1 MTTTFLFLLLSLGL
15 PLAQGQSST
24 VTSFMTV
31 TQIET
36 STFIPTVTIS
46 NKCNGTSSS
55 TSLQLCENLLA
66 TWDPFGISSNSSTSR
81 STSSSRTSHSFT
93 TTTTTTTRPS
103 STSSI
108 PTPGNL
114 YVFSATDTETLD
126 INSSGNVILSNP
138 SSGLTA
144 AFILNADG
152 TLTSY
157 GSNVKI
163 FADFSDTVTS
173 KRAIN
178 TAYSL
183 GFCLSKSI
191 LHRRGRAR
199 GHIIIF
205 PRAAGADGKSYG
217 QFSISSSLLQLDSD
231 GSTYGWV
238 NCVSNNVA
246 VYDTA
251 SDDVPGDCGA
261 IDLTASSVP
270 TASYSQYYSAGLKR
284 KSQISGVSTCSISP
298 GSSSSISTTS
308 SRTGGA
314 TGTTTS
320 GIDVLPDVPSGTLT
334 NTAAEADF
342 TSTEDPFPV
351 FAMAAFNE
359 GNIYV
364 NDDLQL
370 VMRDRNGTD
379 FHGFQLTSDDQMVF
393 YGGNFTVYA
402 NTSVRTV
409 DSIDDRAICYEN
421 RIMLMLSLDGS
432 YPAGATIGPFIT
444 DPDVGLL
451 LLNWV
456 FLACDEDS
464 HLEIAYLDCPVRE
477 GCMAVNPAL
486 FLLDSLSRQQALYNG
501 AILAQKAVP
510 TSTYIEPN
518 ATTIVLYETNAV
530 NAVRDILLQGG
541 YYEFCSSELGFYF
554 TSTVTETEVTI
565 VSTETTAATETLSVV
580 DYSAVV
586 IEQVTTATT
595 FQTTTTTTS
604 PFNIPY
610 TTTSRSVSWTTTTTS
625 TTSFTSTRT
634 TTTTAYTCTSLMTI
648 NTIAYATKSPPVTS
662 GIFTTTSTT
671 TTRRGRD
678 LGARDVALRERV
690 QDATLTPT
698 YIQPFDAVIVASAC
712 SLYFEILYNNF
723 GVTPTSLTFMVD
735 ETSIIN
741 GTETTYSSTSTSTAS
756 TSYNVLGTVTSY
768 SFTTTTTIVSTSLSI
783 NTNYVTSTTR
793 TTTTAIELQTKLV
806 KTGTLT
812 TTTTTGGST
821 TRTVIDARTT
831 TVCRLRH
838 RPTNGVIGGQL
849 ISGGR
854 EPLDNFT
861 TTRNI
866 TYDLSLSEASRY
878 QERGYVL
885 WRQLP
890 GGFPAPDAP
899 IDARVQA
906 DKYRNETGWAWV
918 GWNFFTCPQ
927 TTYRVSV
934 TYKWFFDKNNQQS
947 VFGLPDAADYYKNSE
962 FSFFISG
969 LGDESY
975 KNVNA
980 YDVPLPSGKAASLD
994 GSPDGALRMT
1004 REFTAVSWV
1013 HGVYFG
1019 LSWRFR
1025 HNYTTPVLTA
1035 QQYMISTNRL
1045 LIYGFNMSDDIPLAD
1060 RPGVSWFLPN

>member
-1 MTTTFLFLLLSLGL
+1 
-15 PLAQGQSST
+15 
-24 VTSFMTV
+24 MTV

-46 NKCNGTSSS
+46 NKCSGTNSS
-55 TSLQLCENLLA
+55 TSLQLCGNLLA
-66 TWDPFGISSNSSTSR
+66 TWGPFGISSNSSTSR
-81 STSSSRTSHSFT
+81 SASSSRTSHSFT
-93 TTTTTTTRPS
+93 TTTTTTTKPS

-114 YVFSATDTETLD
+114 YVFSATDTEILD
-126 INSSGNVILSNP
+126 INSSGNVVLSNP

-163 FADFSDTVTS
+163 FADFSDTVTA

-178 TAYSL
+178 IAYSL
-183 GFCLSKSI
+183 GFCLSENI
-191 LHRRGRAR
+191 LRRRGRAR

-217 QFSISSSLLQLDSD
+217 QFSISSSLLQLDSN

-298 GSSSSISTTS
+298 GNSSSISTTS

-314 TGTTTS
+314 TGMATS

-379 FHGFQLTSDDQMVF
+379 FHGFQLTSDYQMVF

-510 TSTYIEPN
+510 TSTYMEPN

-541 YYEFCSSELGFYF
+541 YFEFCSSELGLYF

-595 FQTTTTTTS
+595 RQTTTTTTS
-604 PFNIPY
+604 PFNILY
-610 TTTSRSVSWTTTTTS
+610 TSTSRSVSWTTTATS

-634 TTTTAYTCTSLMTI
+634 TTTTAYTCTSLTTI

-678 LGARDVALRERV
+678 LGARDVAFRERV
-690 QDATLTPT
+690 QDAALTPT
-698 YIQPFDAVIVASAC
+698 YIQSFDAVIVASAC

-768 SFTTTTTIVSTSLSI
+768 SFTTTITSASTSLSI

-793 TTTTAIELQTKLV
+793 TTTTAIELQTHL
-806 KTGTLT
+806 
-812 TTTTTGGST
+812 
-821 TRTVIDARTT
+821 
-831 TVCRLRH
+831 
-838 RPTNGVIGGQL
+838 L

-927 TTYRVSV
+927 TTYSVSV

-994 GSPDGALRMT
+994 GSPDGVLRMT

>member
-1 MTTTFLFLLLSLGL
+1 MATIFHILAVLLLGL
-15 PLAQGQSST
+15 PWAQAQSSR

-36 STFIPTVTIS
+36 LTFTPTITIN

-55 TSLQLCENLLA
+55 TSLQLCANLLA
-66 TWDPFGISSNSSTSR
+66 TWDPFSISSNSSTSR
-81 STSSSRTSHSFT
+81 STSSSTSSHRFT
-93 TTTTTTTRPS
+93 ATTTTTTRSS
-103 STSSI
+103 STSAV

-114 YVFSATDTETLD
+114 YVFSVTDTESLD
-126 INSSGNVILSNP
+126 IDSSGNVVLSNP
-138 SSGLTA
+138 SAGLTA

-157 GSNVKI
+157 GSNVKV

-178 TAYSL
+178 IAYSL
-183 GFCLSKSI
+183 GFCLSENT
-191 LHRRGRAR
+191 LRRRGRTGGR
-199 GHIIIF
+199 IVIF

-217 QFSISSSLLQLDSD
+217 QFSLSSNLLQLNSD
-231 GSTYGWV
+231 GSNYGWV
-238 NCVSNNVA
+238 NCVSNKVA

-261 IDLTASSVP
+261 INLTASSVP
-270 TASYSQYYSAGLKR
+270 TASYLQYYTAGLKR
-284 KSQISGVSTCSISP
+284 KNKINEVSTCSTSP
-298 GSSSSISTTS
+298 ATSSSVSTTS
-308 SRTGGA
+308 SSA
-314 TGTTTS
+314 TGSATS
-320 GIDVLPDVPSGTLT
+320 EIDALPDVPSGTLT

-342 TSTEDPFPV
+342 TSAEDPYPV

-379 FHGFQLTSDDQMVF
+379 FHGFQLTEDDQMVF

-421 RIMLMLSLDGS
+421 RIVLMLSLDGT

-444 DPDVGLL
+444 DPDIGLL
-451 LLNWV
+451 LLNWI

-464 HLEIAYLDCPVRE
+464 HLEITYLDCPVRE
-477 GCMAVNPAL
+477 GCIAVNPAL

-501 AILAQKAVP
+501 AVLSQKAVP

-518 ATTIVLYETNAV
+518 ATTIIIYETNAV

-541 YYEFCSSELGFYF
+541 YYDFCSSELGLYA
-554 TSTVTETEVTI
+554 TSTITETEVTI
-565 VSTETTAATETLSVV
+565 VSTETTVATETLSVV
-580 DYSAVV
+580 GYSAVV
-586 IEQVTTATT
+586 LEQVTTATT
-595 FQTTTTTTS
+595 RQTTTTTTT
-604 PFNIPY
+604 PFNKLY
-610 TTTSRSVSWTTTTTS
+610 TSTSRSVSWTTKVTS

-634 TTTTAYTCTSLMTI
+634 TTATVHTCTSLTTI
-648 NTIAYATKSPPVTS
+648 NTIAYATKSPSYTP
-662 GIFTTTSTT
+662 GITTTTTT

-678 LGARDVALRERV
+678 LEARDVDLIRRT

-698 YIQPFDAVIVASAC
+698 YIQPYDSVIVASAC

-723 GVTPTSLTFMVD
+723 GVSPTSFTFMVD

-741 GTETTYSSTSTSTAS
+741 GTETTYSATSTSTAS

-768 SFTTTTTIVSTSLSI
+768 SYTTTINSISTSVTI
-783 NTNYVTSTTR
+783 NTNYVTTTTR
-793 TTTTAIELQTKLV
+793 TTTTAIELQTRLV
-806 KTGTLT
+806 RTGTLT

-821 TRTVIDARTT
+821 TRTITDVSTK
-831 TVCRLRH
+831 TVCHPRH
-838 RPTNGVIGGQL
+838 RPTNGVIGGQ
-849 ISGGR
+849 IIPGGR

-866 TYDLSLSEASRY
+866 TYDMSLSEALRY
-878 QERGYVL
+878 QERGYVE
-885 WRQLP
+885 WRLLP
-890 GGFPAPDAP
+890 GNFPDPNTP

-927 TTYRVSV
+927 TRYSVSV
-934 TYKWFFDKNNQQS
+934 AYKWFFDKNNPQF
-947 VFGLPDAADYYKNSE
+947 VFGLPNGEDYYRNSE

-969 LGDESY
+969 LEDESY
-975 KNVNA
+975 KNINA
-980 YDVPLPSGKAASLD
+980 YEVPLPAGKAGSLD
-994 GSPDGALRMT
+994 ISADGALRMT
-1004 REFTAVSWV
+1004 REFTANSWV
-1013 HGVYFG
+1013 HGIYFG
-1019 LSWRFR
+1019 LTWRFR
-1025 HNYTTPVLTA
+1025 HNYTTSVLTA

-1045 LIYGFNMSDDIPLAD
+1045 LIYGFNMSDDIPLAEK
-1060 RPGVSWFLPN
+1060 PGVSWFLPN